1 MSDFNRN
8 VTARGGFADRTA
20 AVDAGLRT
28 YMLRVYNYMGAAVA
42 LTGVVAWL
50 CFQNA
55 VVTNE
60 AGAITGLTSFGQMIL
75 GGYTPIILMLATL
88 GLVFFI
94 SFRIN
99 RLQYTTAL
107 GLFMLYAALLG
118 AALTSIF
125 VAYTGASITRVFFIS
140 AASFGALSLWG
151 YTTQRDLSGMGSFLI
166 MGLFGII
173 IASLVNIF
181 LKSSGLDWM
190 ISIIGV
196 GVFAGLTAY
205 DTQRIKEMYDVND
218 DGTVSGRKAV
228 MGALSLYLDFINLF
242 LMLLRLVGDRR

>member
-1 MSDFNRN
+1 MSDFNR
-8 VTARGGFADRTA
+8 TARGGFADRTA
-20 AVDAGLRT
+20 AVDAGLRA
-28 YMLRVYNYMGAAVA
+28 YMLRVYNYMAAAVA

-60 AGAITGLTSFGQMIL
+60 AGAITGLTSFGQMLL
-75 GGYTPIILMLATL
+75 GGYTPIVLMLATL

-94 SFRIN
+94 SFRIHT
-99 RLQYTTAL
+99 LQYTTAL

-118 AALTSIF
+118 AALTSIL
-125 VAYTGASITRVFFIS
+125 VAYTGASVARVFFIS
-140 AASFGALSLWG
+140 AASFGALSLYG
-151 YTTQRDLSGMGSFLI
+151 YTTQRDLSAMGSFLI

-181 LKSSGLDWM
+181 LKSSGLDWA

-205 DTQRIKEMYDVND
+205 DTQRIKEMYDSMDD
-218 DGTVSGRKAV
+218 DGTMGRKAI